1 MSQPIDVPGARR
13 GLVALSHQ
21 LGDPAADLVV
31 LGEGNTSAALGD
43 GTFLVKASGT
53 RLGGVTED
61 DLVRLDLAAV
71 LALVDDPQLDE
82 HDQAGLAARLRAAA
96 RPSGPEPDIGA
107 DPDAAFGSG
116 ASPSSS
122 GPGGK
127 LASIE
132 TMLHALALDL
142 PGTHVVGHTHPT
154 AVNALL
160 CSDRAADLVAGS
172 LFPDQ
177 VVVCGA
183 HALLVPYAEPGLPL
197 ARAVRRGLAE
207 HLDAHGGP
215 PRLIH
220 LANHGIVALG
230 ENSAQVLAVTT
241 MAVKAAR
248 VLSGALAVGTPRYLS
263 ADTVARLDNRPDELH
278 RRRLLAA
285 APAPTAVPTAAGA
298 PTVAAGAPT
307 VAAGSGAPVEGA
319 R

>member
-31 LGEGNTSAALGD
+31 LGEGNTSTALGD

-71 LALVDDPQLDE
+71 LALIDDPELDE
-82 HDQAGLAARLRAAA
+82 HDQPGLAARLRAAA
-96 RPSGPEPDIGA
+96 RPSGPESATEPGTEPDSGPDIGP
-107 DPDAAFGSG
+107 DIGPGTDAAFGSG
-116 ASPSSS
+116 AGTGLAGS
-122 GPGGK
+122 GPGAK

-132 TMLHALALDL
+132 TMLHALALEL
-142 PGTHVVGHTHPT
+142 PGTQVVGHTHPT

-207 HLDAHGGP
+207 HLDAHGAP

-230 ENSAQVLAVTT
+230 ENAAQVLAVTT

-248 VLSGALAVGTPRYLS
+248 VLSGALAVGVPRYLS
-263 ADTVARLDNRPDELH
+263 AETVARLDNRPDELH
-278 RRRLLAA
+278 RRRVLAA
-285 APAPTAVPTAAGA
+285 TSGTPGA
-298 PTVAAGAPT
+298 HLG
-307 VAAGSGAPVEGA
+307 EA

>member
-71 LALVDDPQLDE
+71 LALVDDPGLDE
-82 HDQAGLAARLRAAA
+82 HDQAGLSARLRAAA
-96 RPSGPEPDIGA
+96 RPSGPEPATGADTGA

-116 ASPSSS
+116 ASASGS

-197 ARAVRRGLAE
+197 ARAVRRGLTE
-207 HLDAHGGP
+207 YLDAHGGP

-230 ENSAQVLAVTT
+230 ENAAQVLAVTT

-248 VLSGALAVGTPRYLS
+248 VLSGALAVGTPHFLS

-278 RRRLLAA
+278 RRRVLAA
-285 APAPTAVPTAAGA
+285 APAPTAVPTVAVGT

-307 VAAGSGAPVEGA
+307 EGV

>member
-1 MSQPIDVPGARR
+1 MTSASPTDLAAARR
-13 GLVALSHQ
+13 DLVRLSRQ

-31 LGEGNTSAALGD
+31 LGEGNTSTALGD

-53 RLGGVTED
+53 RLGGVTEE
-61 DLVRLDLAAV
+61 DLVRLDHAAV
-71 LALVDDPQLDE
+71 LDLVDDPTLDD
-82 HDQAGLAARLRAAA
+82 HDQAGLAARLRDAA
-96 RPSGPEPDIGA
+96 RE
-107 DPDAAFGSG
+107 
-116 ASPSSS
+116 
-122 GPGGK
+122 PGGDGTIAPTAIPK
-127 LASIE
+127 PASIE
-132 TMLHALALDL
+132 TMMHALALDL
-142 PGTHVVGHTHPT
+142 PGVSVVGHTHPT

-207 HLDAHGGP
+207 YLDEHGSP

-230 ENSAQVLAVTT
+230 ESGAQVLAVTT

-248 VLSGALAVGTPRYLS
+248 VLSGVLAVGSPTYL
-263 ADTVARLDNRPDELH
+263 DPETVRRLDNRADERH
-278 RRRLLAA
+278 RRRLLAG
-285 APAPTAVPTAAGA
+285 PSSTGTTP
-298 PTVAAGAPT
+298 
-307 VAAGSGAPVEGA
+307 
-319 R
+319 

>member
-1 MSQPIDVPGARR
+1 MTSASPTDLAAARR
-13 GLVALSHQ
+13 DLVALSRQ

-31 LGEGNTSAALGD
+31 LGEGNTSTALGD

-53 RLGGVTED
+53 RLGGVTEE
-61 DLVRLDLAAV
+61 DLVRLDHGAV
-71 LALVDDPQLDE
+71 LDLVDDPGLDD
-82 HDQAGLAARLRAAA
+82 HDQAGLAARLRDAA
-96 RPSGPEPDIGA
+96 REPGRDGA
-107 DPDAAFGSG
+107 T
-116 ASPSSS
+116 ASKP
-122 GPGGK
+122 
-127 LASIE
+127 ASIE
-132 TMLHALALDL
+132 TMMHALALEL
-142 PGTHVVGHTHPT
+142 PGVSVVGHTHPT

-207 HLDAHGGP
+207 YLDEHGSP

-230 ENSAQVLAVTT
+230 ESAAQVLAVTT

-248 VLSGALAVGTPRYLS
+248 VLSGVLAVGSPTYL
-263 ADTVARLDNRPDELH
+263 DPETVRRLDNRADERH
-278 RRRLLAA
+278 RRRLLAG
-285 APAPTAVPTAAGA
+285 PPHTSSPEDG
-298 PTVAAGAPT
+298 
-307 VAAGSGAPVEGA
+307 

>member
-1 MSQPIDVPGARR
+1 MTQPIDVPGARR

-21 LGDPAADLVV
+21 LGDRAADLVV

-71 LALVDDPQLDE
+71 LALIDDPQLDE

-96 RPSGPEPDIGA
+96 RPSGPNGPNGDGVNGESA
-107 DPDAAFGSG
+107 DPDVDFGSG
-116 ASPSSS
+116 A
-122 GPGGK
+122 GPGGSGPAGK
-127 LASIE
+127 PASIE

-207 HLDAHGGP
+207 HLEAHGTP

-230 ENSAQVLAVTT
+230 ENAAQVLAVTT

-248 VLSGALAVGTPRYLS
+248 VLSGALAVGGPRYLS
-263 ADTVARLDNRPDELH
+263 PETVARLDNRPDELH
-278 RRRLLAA
+278 RRRVLTSATAPTQATTATQA
-285 APAPTAVPTAAGA
+285 APTE
-298 PTVAAGAPT
+298 VA
-307 VAAGSGAPVEGA
+307 

>member
-1 MSQPIDVPGARR
+1 MSQPIDLPGARR

-21 LGDPAADLVV
+21 LGDPDADLVV

-61 DLVRLDLAAV
+61 DLVRLDHAAV
-71 LALVDDPQLDE
+71 LALIDDPELDE
-82 HDQAGLAARLRAAA
+82 HDQPGLAARLRAAI
-96 RPSGPEPDIGA
+96 RPSRPEGSGVNG

-116 ASPSSS
+116 A
-122 GPGGK
+122 GPGAGAPGPTGK

-132 TMLHALALDL
+132 TMLHALALQL

-183 HALLVPYAEPGLPL
+183 HALLVPYADPGLPL

-207 HLDAHGGP
+207 HLDAHGTP

-230 ENSAQVLAVTT
+230 ENAAQVLAVTT

-248 VLSGALAVGTPRYLS
+248 VLSGALAVGRPRYLEP
-263 ADTVARLDNRPDELH
+263 ATVARLDNRPDELH
-278 RRRLLAA
+278 RRRVLT
-285 APAPTAVPTAAGA
+285 APTTPLQVA
-298 PTVAAGAPT
+298 P
-307 VAAGSGAPVEGA
+307 
-319 R
+319 

>member
-13 GLVALSHQ
+13 GLVALSRQ

-31 LGEGNTSAALGD
+31 LGEGNTSTALGD

-61 DLVRLDLAAV
+61 DLVRLDHAAV
-71 LALVDDPQLDE
+71 LALIDDPELDE
-82 HDQAGLAARLRAAA
+82 HDQPGLAARLRAAA
-96 RPSGPEPDIGA
+96 RPAGPGPDTEH

-116 ASPSSS
+116 AGAGAGGS

-132 TMLHALALDL
+132 TMLHALALEL
-142 PGTHVVGHTHPT
+142 PGTQVVGHTHPT

-197 ARAVRRGLAE
+197 ARAVRHGLAE
-207 HLDAHGGP
+207 HLDTHGTP

-230 ENSAQVLAVTT
+230 ENAAQVLAVTT

-248 VLSGALAVGTPRYLS
+248 VLAGALAVGALRYLS
-263 ADTVARLDNRPDELH
+263 AETVARLDNRPDELH
-278 RRRLLAA
+278 RRRVLAA
-285 APAPTAVPTAAGA
+285 AAG
-298 PTVAAGAPT
+298 PPGAHL
-307 VAAGSGAPVEGA
+307 EEA

>member
-1 MSQPIDVPGARR
+1 VTPSTPPRTPTPPPPPPPPIDLTAARR

-53 RLGGVTED
+53 RLGGVTGD
-61 DLVRLDLAAV
+61 DLVRLDHAAV
-71 LALVDDPQLDE
+71 LALIDDPELDE
-82 HDQAGLAARLRAAA
+82 HDQPGLAARLRAAA
-96 RPSGPEPDIGA
+96 HPDPGTDSTSGTDT
-107 DPDAAFGSG
+107 AFGSG
-116 ASPSSS
+116 SS
-122 GPGGK
+122 GSASGAPLK

-132 TMLHALALDL
+132 TMLHALALEL
-142 PGTHVVGHTHPT
+142 PGTRVVGHTHPT

-197 ARAVRRGLAE
+197 ARAVRRGLAG
-207 HLDAHGGP
+207 HLDRHGSP

-230 ENSAQVLAVTT
+230 ENAAQVLAVTT

-248 VLSGALAVGTPRYLS
+248 VLSGALAVGAPRYL
-263 ADTVARLDNRPDELH
+263 APDTVARLDNRADEQH
-278 RRRLLAA
+278 RRRVL
-285 APAPTAVPTAAGA
+285 
-298 PTVAAGAPT
+298 
-307 VAAGSGAPVEGA
+307 AGSGAGA
-319 R
+319 EEAG

>member
-1 MSQPIDVPGARR
+1 MTQPIDVPGARR

-21 LGDPAADLVV
+21 LGDPVADLVV

-71 LALVDDPQLDE
+71 LALIDDPQLDE
-82 HDQAGLAARLRAAA
+82 HDQPGLAARLRAAA
-96 RPSGPEPDIGA
+96 RPSGPDGDGVNGESA

-116 ASPSSS
+116 A
-122 GPGGK
+122 GPGGAGPAGK
-127 LASIE
+127 PASIE

-142 PGTHVVGHTHPT
+142 PDTHVVGHTHPT

-197 ARAVRRGLAE
+197 ARAVRRGLVE
-207 HLDAHGGP
+207 HLEEHGTP

-230 ENSAQVLAVTT
+230 ENAAQVLAVTT

-248 VLSGALAVGTPRYLS
+248 VLSGALAVGAPRYLS
-263 ADTVARLDNRPDELH
+263 PETVARLDNRPDELH
-278 RRRLLAA
+278 RRRVLTSAA
-285 APAPTAVPTAAGA
+285 APTEVAVPTE
-298 PTVAAGAPT
+298 VA
-307 VAAGSGAPVEGA
+307 

>member
-1 MSQPIDVPGARR
+1 VTPSTPPRTPPTPTPPPTDLTAARR

-53 RLGGVTED
+53 RLGGVIGD
-61 DLVRLDLAAV
+61 DLVRLDHAAV
-71 LALVDDPQLDE
+71 LALIDDPELDE
-82 HDQAGLAARLRAAA
+82 HDQLGLAARLRAAA
-96 RPSGPEPDIGA
+96 HPDPGTESTA
-107 DPDAAFGSG
+107 DTDTAFGSG
-116 ASPSSS
+116 S
-122 GPGGK
+122 GSVSGAPPK

-132 TMLHALALDL
+132 TMLHALALEL
-142 PGTHVVGHTHPT
+142 PGTRVVGHTHPT

-197 ARAVRRGLAE
+197 ARAVRRGLAG
-207 HLDAHGGP
+207 HLDRHGSP

-230 ENSAQVLAVTT
+230 ENAAQVLAVTT

-248 VLSGALAVGTPRYLS
+248 VLSGALAVGAPRYLTP
-263 ADTVARLDNRPDELH
+263 DTVARLDNRTDEQH
-278 RRRLLAA
+278 RRRVL
-285 APAPTAVPTAAGA
+285 
-298 PTVAAGAPT
+298 
-307 VAAGSGAPVEGA
+307 AGSGAGA
-319 R
+319 EEAG

>member
-1 MSQPIDVPGARR
+1 MSHPIPAALGGARR
-13 GLVALSHQ
+13 GLVMLSHQ

-53 RLGGVTED
+53 SLGGVTED
-61 DLVRLDLAAV
+61 DLVRLDHAAV
-71 LALVDDPQLDE
+71 LELIDDASLDE
-82 HDQAGLAARLRAAA
+82 HDQAGLATRLREASRETDA
-96 RPSGPEPDIGA
+96 GA
-107 DPDAAFGSG
+107 
-116 ASPSSS
+116 ASP
-122 GPGGK
+122 PK
-127 LASIE
+127 PASIE
-132 TMLHALALDL
+132 TMLHALALEL
-142 PGTHVVGHTHPT
+142 PGVQVVGHTHPT

-197 ARAVRRGLAE
+197 ARAVRRGLSGYLDE
-207 HLDAHGGP
+207 HGSP

-230 ENSAQVLAVTT
+230 GNAAQVLAVTT

-248 VLSGALAVGTPRYLS
+248 VLSGALAVGSPNYLS
-263 ADTVARLDNRPDELH
+263 PDTVRQLDGRADEQH
-278 RRRLLAA
+278 RRRVL
-285 APAPTAVPTAAGA
+285 
-298 PTVAAGAPT
+298 
-307 VAAGSGAPVEGA
+307 AGSAEDL
-319 R
+319 

>member
-1 MSQPIDVPGARR
+1 MTQPIPAELGGARR
-13 GLVALSHQ
+13 GLVTLSHQ

-53 RLGGVTED
+53 SLGRVTED
-61 DLVRLDLAAV
+61 DLVRLDHAAV
-71 LALVDDPQLDE
+71 LELIHDATLDE
-82 HDQAGLAARLRAAA
+82 HDHGGLAARMRAAS
-96 RPSGPEPDIGA
+96 REPDAGA
-107 DPDAAFGSG
+107 PT
-116 ASPSSS
+116 P
-122 GPGGK
+122 PK
-127 LASIE
+127 PASIE
-132 TMLHALALDL
+132 TMLHALALEL
-142 PGTHVVGHTHPT
+142 PGVQVVGHTHPT

-197 ARAVRRGLAE
+197 ARAMRRGLSGYLDE
-207 HLDAHGGP
+207 HGSP

-230 ENSAQVLAVTT
+230 ENAAQVLAVTT

-248 VLSGALAVGTPRYLS
+248 VLSGALAVGSPNYLS
-263 ADTVARLDNRPDELH
+263 PDTVRQLDGRADEQH
-278 RRRLLAA
+278 RRRVL
-285 APAPTAVPTAAGA
+285 
-298 PTVAAGAPT
+298 
-307 VAAGSGAPVEGA
+307 AGSAEDL
-319 R
+319 